1 MVYLGRSIINSKV
14 EIAGMKNMSCL
25 KNGVSNN
32 SLEWSLEILF
42 KIKRP
47 IIDKKKIYQINL
59 VGSSLK
65 LFSRN
70 IFNSKYSLNKLYC

>member
-1 MVYLGRSIINSKV
+1 MVYLGKSIINSKV
-14 EIAGMKNMSCL
+14 KIAGMKNMSCL
-25 KNGVSNN
+25 KNGVFNN

-59 VGSSLK
+59 TGSSLK
-65 LFSRN
+65 LSSRN
-70 IFNSKYSLNKLYC
+70 IFNIKFSLN

>member
-1 MVYLGRSIINSKV
+1 MVYLGKSIINSKV
-14 EIAGMKNMSCL
+14 KIAGIKNMSCL
-25 KNGVSNN
+25 KNGVLNK
-32 SLEWSLEILF
+32 SLEWWLEILF

-47 IIDKKKIYQINL
+47 IIDKNKIYQINL

-70 IFNSKYSLNKLYC
+70 IFNFKYSLN